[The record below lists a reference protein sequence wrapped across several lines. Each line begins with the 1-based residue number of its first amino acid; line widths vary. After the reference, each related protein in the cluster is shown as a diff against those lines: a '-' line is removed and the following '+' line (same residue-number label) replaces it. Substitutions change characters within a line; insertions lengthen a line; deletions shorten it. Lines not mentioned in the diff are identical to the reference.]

1 MKHFETKFASTDF
14 KVNLLNLKKIFL
26 EKNRFFKK
34 LIRNFNLPI
43 NSITLGNSS
52 FFPNSISSI
61 NSGLLLSLFN
71 MRFVE
76 LLTVKEVEVELLF
89 TETIL

>member
-34 LIRNFNLPI
+34 LIRNFNLPKVQKDSNKI
-43 NSITLGNSS
+43 SWS
-52 FFPNSISSI
+52 F
-61 NSGLLLSLFN
+61 L
-71 MRFVE
+71 
-76 LLTVKEVEVELLF
+76 
-89 TETIL
+89 